1 MADEINIEISKR
13 LKDGNEAA
21 FEIVFKSFFEQLA
34 SFANEYVFDKEVS
47 KNIVQEIFMKLW
59 EKRANIEIHSN
70 LKSYLYTS
78 TKNSCISYLRHIK
91 TRQQYFE
98 KRKKDFDDLMLNYEA
113 LSQLNINRIDFNSIE
128 TIIKE
133 TIDSLPPRCK
143 EVFTLSRYEELSNK
157 EIAEKLE
164 ISVKAV
170 EANNTR
176 AIKLLKKNLKNY
188 LQSALLAVVL
198 EIIS

>member
-113 LSQLNINRIDFNSIE
+113 LSQLNIDRIDFNSIE